1 MQGFIKLGNP
11 IELSDKQFYK
21 LSKFIYDN
29 YGINLPITKKTLLES
44 RLQKHL
50 RKLGATSFQKY
61 IDNICSGTESEEVV
75 NMINL
80 VSTNKTHFFR
90 ESLHFSFLQNEVL
103 PHARPSAKD
112 KFQIWSAAASTGE
125 EVYSI
130 AITLEEFLAKNGQ
143 HINYSILGTDIST
156 DALQVGDIAIYSEK
170 QVEGLPLDLKKK
182 YLLKSIDRKEGK
194 VRVIK
199 KIRDK
204 TLFKRF
210 NLIQDRYPAPETFDV
225 IFCRNVLIYFDKP
238 TQERV
243 IRNLARCLRV
253 GGYLF
258 LGHSESLMGI
268 DLPLK
273 PRVHTGYQ
281 KMSIC

>member
-1 MQGFIKLGNP
+1 MGNP
-11 IELSDKQFYK
+11 IELSNNEFDK

-50 RKLGATSFQKY
+50 RELGVTSFKKY
-61 IDNICSGTESEEVV
+61 IDSICSGTESEEVV

-90 ESLHFSFLQNEVL
+90 ESLHFSFLQKEVL
-103 PHARPSAKD
+103 PHARPSGKD
-112 KFQIWSAAASTGE
+112 KFQIWSAASSTGE

-143 HINYSILGTDIST
+143 QHINYSILGTDIST
-156 DALQVGDIAIYSEK
+156 DALQAGHNAIYNET
-170 QVEGLPLDLKKK
+170 QVDGLSLDLKKK
-182 YLLKSIDRKEGK
+182 YLLKSIDRKERK

-204 TLFKRF
+204 VLFKRF
-210 NLIQDRYPAPETFDV
+210 NLIQDRYPAPETFDI

-243 IRNLARCLRV
+243 IRSLARCLRI
-253 GGYLF
+253 GGYLL

-281 KMSIC
+281 KIAIC